1 MSIIQQFIDGLKSTT
16 ALEYIAV
23 AFGIISVLL
32 SRIEN
37 IWVYPT
43 GIINTS
49 IYIYISFIGGLY
61 AEAGVNFYYTIM
73 SILGWIWWIQK
84 KEGKKIITIQYS
96 SKKEWI
102 ITLLFFLIC
111 WIILYLILSN
121 FTNSTVPLAD
131 GFASATAYTAMW
143 LMAKKKIEN
152 WLWWIAT
159 NIASIPLYFIKGYVF
174 TSFQFLVFLILA
186 ILGWIEWKKRISKLE
201 NMKMAQY
208 LN

>member
-1 MSIIQQFIDGLKSTT
+1 MPIIQQFLEGLRNTT
-16 ALEYIAV
+16 ILEYIAV

-61 AEAGVNFYYTIM
+61 AEAGVNFYYTVM
-73 SILGWIWWIQK
+73 SILGWIWWVQK

-96 SKKEWI
+96 SKKEWM
-102 ITLLFFLIC
+102 ITLIFFIIC

-131 GFASATAYTAMW
+131 SFASAAAYTAMW

-159 NIASIPLYFIKGYVF
+159 NIVSIPLYFIKGYVF

-186 ILGWIEWKKRISKLE
+186 ILGWVEWRRRMSQCANAPIR
-201 NMKMAQY
+201 
-208 LN
+208 

>member
-23 AFGIISVLL
+23 LFGIISVLL

-61 AEAGVNFYYTIM
+61 AEAGVNVYYTIM
-73 SILGWIWWIQK
+73 SVLGWIWWLQK
-84 KEGKKIITIQYS
+84 QNGKKTIHIHYS
-96 SKKEWI
+96 SKKEWV
-102 ITLLFFLIC
+102 ITILFFLIC
-111 WIILYLILSN
+111 WIVLYLILSN
-121 FTNSTVPLAD
+121 FTSSTVPLAD
-131 GFASATAYTAMW
+131 GFASASAYTAMW

-152 WLWWIAT
+152 WLWWIIT
-159 NIASIPLYFIKGYVF
+159 NTTSIPLYFIKGYVF

-186 ILGWIEWKKRISKLE
+186 ILGWMEWRRRIKNEEYYML
-201 NMKMAQY
+201 
-208 LN
+208 